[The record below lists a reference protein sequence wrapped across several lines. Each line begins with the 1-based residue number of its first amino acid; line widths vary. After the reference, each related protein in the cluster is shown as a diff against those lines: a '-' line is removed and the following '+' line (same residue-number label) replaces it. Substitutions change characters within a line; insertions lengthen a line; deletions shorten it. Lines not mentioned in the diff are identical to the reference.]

1 MQKASDIK
9 KGMRAGEKSGRRP
22 EEDINGDGP
31 VRNALAA
38 DVDEEAAVEATGAL
52 EKPGNF

>member
-1 MQKASDIK
+1 
-9 KGMRAGEKSGRRP
+9 MRAGEKSGRRS